1 MNIYIYIQLST
12 HSGLKWFECHFQH
25 VPFCFP
31 RVGGVSNEWFLDGRK
46 PGSVAW
52 DLAAGGSW
60 GSQTGERTRLV
71 MILDASMRGVFCL
84 YQIPKENPS

>member
-1 MNIYIYIQLST
+1 MPL
-12 HSGLKWFECHFQH
+12 
-25 VPFCFP
+25 CFP

-60 GSQTGERTRLV
+60 GSQTRADPVGDD
-71 MILDASMRGVFCL
+71 IGCQDAGCICL
-84 YQIPKENPS
+84 YQIPK